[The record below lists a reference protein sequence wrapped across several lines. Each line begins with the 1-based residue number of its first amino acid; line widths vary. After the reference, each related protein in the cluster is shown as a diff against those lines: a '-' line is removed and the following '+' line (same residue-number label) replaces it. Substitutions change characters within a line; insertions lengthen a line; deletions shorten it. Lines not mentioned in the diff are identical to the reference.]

1 MNVHLIPRFD
11 IYNEDRESF
20 TVDVVDAVFAVWT
33 SFVDHE
39 DDHALVGVFRGPLD
53 HWVQN
58 LNWTDVC
65 LSHDVYQSI
74 PSQPV
79 VVNF

>member
-53 HWVQN
+53 H
-58 LNWTDVC
+58 
-65 LSHDVYQSI
+65 
-74 PSQPV
+74 
-79 VVNF
+79 